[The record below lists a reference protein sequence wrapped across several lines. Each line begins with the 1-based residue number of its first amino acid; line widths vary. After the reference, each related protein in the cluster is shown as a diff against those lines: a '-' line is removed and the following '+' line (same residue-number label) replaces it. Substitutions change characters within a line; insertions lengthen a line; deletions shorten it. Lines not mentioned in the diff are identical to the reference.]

1 VPGATIQVGDDAALL
16 PVSITV
22 TTSSTAETAR
32 AEIVFTLG
40 PDSIVTNRPPQAVAA
55 LLERGSTAQAP
66 VVSDLLFASQA
77 PATIPGGPVRAR
89 FSFDFD
95 SSSNVEGQP
104 LPAGIPAA
112 NVFVENG
119 HPQIIFTTTLR
130 TSVGDLPVTIIAL
143 SDDVEAVVPE
153 PSTLL
158 LFTFE
163 RAGDWSRGETSFAP
177 FVRQPIDPVS
187 SRSMAPSNAGRGGAL
202 E

>member
-1 VPGATIQVGDDAALL
+1 VPGATIQVSDDAALL

-40 PDSIVTNRPPQAVAA
+40 PDGIVTNRPPRAVAA
-55 LLERGSTAQAP
+55 LLEPGSTPQAP
-66 VVSDLLFASQA
+66 VVSDLLFISEEPAS
-77 PATIPGGPVRAR
+77 IPGGPLRAR
-89 FSFDFD
+89 VFFDFD

-119 HPQIIFTTTLR
+119 QPQIIFTTTLI
-130 TSVGDLPVTIIAL
+130 TSIGELPLTIIAQ
-143 SDDVEAVVPE
+143 SDAVEVTVPE

-158 LFTFE
+158 LVS
-163 RAGDWSRGETSFAP
+163 AGLLRIGVGARRRSR
-177 FVRQPIDPVS
+177 
-187 SRSMAPSNAGRGGAL
+187 RS
-202 E
+202 